1 MLYHFDN
8 YYFLLLFLTE
18 NETLREKEVKRNQD
32 YKYITIVTD
41 TNIVEKKDINEI
53 IPTGKFK
60 T

>member
-1 MLYHFDN
+1 
-8 YYFLLLFLTE
+8 LFLTD
-18 NETLREKEVKRNQD
+18 NETLKGKKAKSNQD

-41 TNIVEKKDINEI
+41 PNIVEIKDINEI